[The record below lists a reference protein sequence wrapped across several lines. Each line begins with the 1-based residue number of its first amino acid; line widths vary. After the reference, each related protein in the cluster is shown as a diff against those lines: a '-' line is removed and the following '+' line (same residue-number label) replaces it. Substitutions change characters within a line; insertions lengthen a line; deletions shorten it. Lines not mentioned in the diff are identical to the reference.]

1 MVAVELPGADIP
13 LEDDLAEALEL
24 TRAAGGQVVGTL
36 TCRRAQVDPALF
48 IGSGKAAELAL
59 LVADTCAELV
69 IFNHPL
75 SPSQERNLERLLK
88 CQVVDRIGLIL
99 DIFARRARSH
109 EGKLQVELAQLRHL
123 STRLVRGWT
132 HLERQK
138 GGIGLR
144 GPGES
149 QLETDRRLL
158 RARLRQL
165 ETRLERLVG
174 QRINSRRQ
182 RTRSETPTV
191 ALVGYTNSGKSTLFN
206 ALTAADVFA
215 ADLLFAT
222 LDSTLRRLELPDC
235 EPLVLVDTVGFV
247 RRLPHDLVAAFR
259 STLEE
264 VRSASLLLHVV
275 DASRDDQRQLMLQQV
290 NGVLQDIGAG
300 DIPQIEV
307 MNKIDL
313 TARGPLRSGGELGG
327 PERVWLSARSG
338 AGLDL
343 LRDAIGERFADGI
356 SHQSLHL
363 PRCDGR
369 LRAQVFR
376 LAQVRHEQ
384 FDADGGWQVEFDIRR
399 RELGQLTPL
408 LVAAEALPASARP
421 VEQ

>member
-1 MVAVELPGADIP
+1 VVAVDLPGADIA

-24 TRAAGGQVVGTL
+24 TRATGGHVVGTL
-36 TCRRAQVDPALF
+36 TCRRGQVDPALF
-48 IGSGKAAELAL
+48 IGSGKAAELA
-59 LVADTCAELV
+59 ELV
-69 IFNHPL
+69 TAAQADLVIVNQAL

-88 CQVVDRIGLIL
+88 CQVLDRIGLIL

-158 RARLRQL
+158 RVRLRQL
-165 ETRLERLVG
+165 EARLARVVG
-174 QRINSRRQ
+174 QRQNSRRQ
-182 RTRSETPTV
+182 RERTATPTV

-206 ALTAADVFA
+206 ALTEAEVFA

-222 LDSTLRRLELPDC
+222 LDSTLRRLALPDC

-275 DASRDDQRQLMLQQV
+275 DSSREDQRQLMLEQV
-290 NGVLQDIGAG
+290 NTVLQDIGAG

-313 TARGPLRSGGELGG
+313 AGREPARSRGEAGG

-338 AGLDL
+338 AGLDG
-343 LRDAIGERFADGI
+343 LRTAIGERFADGLT
-356 SHQSLHL
+356 HQRLHL
-363 PRCDGR
+363 PACDGR
-369 LRAQVFR
+369 LRAQVFN
-376 LAQVRHEQ
+376 LGQVRHEQ

-399 RELGQLTPL
+399 QDLGRLAPL
-408 LVAAEALPASARP
+408 LSAARP

>member
-1 MVAVELPGADIP
+1 MVAVDLPGADIA

-24 TRAAGGQVVGTL
+24 TRATGGHVVGTL
-36 TCRRAQVDPALF
+36 TCRRGQVDPALF
-48 IGSGKAAELAL
+48 IGSGKAAELA
-59 LVADTCAELV
+59 ELV
-69 IFNHPL
+69 TAAQADLVIVNQAL

-88 CQVVDRIGLIL
+88 CQVLDRIGLIL

-158 RARLRQL
+158 RVRLRQL
-165 ETRLERLVG
+165 EARLARVVG
-174 QRINSRRQ
+174 QRQNSRRQ
-182 RTRSETPTV
+182 RERTATPTV

-206 ALTAADVFA
+206 ALTEAEVFA

-222 LDSTLRRLELPDC
+222 LDSTLRRLALPDC

-275 DASRDDQRQLMLQQV
+275 DSSREDQRQLMLEQV
-290 NGVLQDIGAG
+290 NTVLQDIGAG

-313 TARGPLRSGGELGG
+313 AGREPARSRGEAGG

-338 AGLDL
+338 AGLDG
-343 LRDAIGERFADGI
+343 LRTAIGERFADGLT
-356 SHQSLHL
+356 HQRLHL
-363 PRCDGR
+363 PACDGR
-369 LRAQVFR
+369 LRAQVFN
-376 LAQVRHEQ
+376 LGQVRHEQ

-399 RELGQLTPL
+399 QDLGRLAPL
-408 LVAAEALPASARP
+408 LSAARP